1 MMKTILASIFL
12 YIGLLLSP
20 LISNAADGIQFFEG
34 SWKALLQLAKEQNK
48 PIFVDVY
55 TDWCPPCKRMDKE
68 VLPLPAVGAVYNKSF
83 INYKLDAEKGEGIK
97 LAKQYEV
104 GAFPTYLYLTPE
116 GVLLAR
122 VLDYQE
128 PDTFIAYAQEAVAKN
143 REQVL
148 TNLDKQF
155 QAGNRDLNFLKTYII
170 QKKDLGL
177 DNSLEF
183 DAYLNAQAGTEREK
197 PANIDFISN
206 NLNHAKGAA
215 FDLLVKAYPSVD
227 QARQQKLAPLLFNL
241 SADAFRP
248 ALGEGRLQDIPIL
261 FKQMELVKQQLSP
274 KQQGHLCL
282 FQLLY
287 AQKAKDAELAKKA
300 GYAYVANTMNISTDS
315 IQAEDK
321 RRYAAFMQPY
331 LSGERDSTE
340 LTAED
345 KAFVQK
351 LYTADLCIYLY
362 EAGKTFDIVLSK
374 GDPALKDALRWAE
387 RLNQLRPGD
396 PTFNQLIDRIKEKIN

>member
-1 MMKTILASIFL
+1 MKTILASTLL

-68 VLPLPAVGAVYNKSF
+68 VLPLPAVGATYNKAF

-104 GAFPTYLYLTPE
+104 GAYPTYLYLSPE

-128 PDTFIAYAQEAVAKN
+128 PETFIAQAHEAVAKN

-148 TNLDKQF
+148 ANLDKQF
-155 QAGNRDLNFLKTYII
+155 QAGNRDLNFLKTYIL

-183 DAYLNAQAGTEREK
+183 DAYLNAQASTEREK

-206 NLNHAKGAA
+206 NLNHAKGTA
-215 FDLLVKAYPSVD
+215 FDLLLKAYPSVD
-227 QARQQKLAPLLFNL
+227 QARQQKLAPVLFNL
-241 SADAFRP
+241 SADAFRL
-248 ALGEGRLQDIPIL
+248 ALEEDRLQDIPII
-261 FKQMELVKQQLSP
+261 FKQMELLKQQMSP

-282 FQLLY
+282 FQLRY
-287 AQKAKDAELAKKA
+287 AQKAKDAEVAKKA
-300 GYAYVANTMNISTDS
+300 GYAYVASTMNISTDS

-321 RRYAAFMQPY
+321 RRYTAVMQPY
-331 LSGERDSTE
+331 FSGEIDSAE
-340 LTAED
+340 LTTED
-345 KAFVQK
+345 KALAQK
-351 LYTADLCIYLY
+351 IYTAEICVYLY
-362 EAGKTFDIVLSK
+362 EASNTFDIVLSK

-387 RLNQLRPGD
+387 RLNQFRPDD

>member
-1 MMKTILASIFL
+1 MMKTILASTLL

-68 VLPLPAVGAVYNKSF
+68 VLPLPAVGAAYNKAF
-83 INYKLDAEKGEGIK
+83 INYKLNAEQGEGIK

-104 GAFPTYLYLTPE
+104 GAYPTYLYLTPE

-128 PDTFIAYAQEAVAKN
+128 PEIFIAHAHEAVAKN

-148 TNLDKQF
+148 AHMDKKF
-155 QAGNRDLNFLKTYII
+155 QAGNRDLTFLKTYII

-177 DNSLEF
+177 DNSLAF
-183 DAYLNAQAGTEREK
+183 DAYLNALASTEREK

-215 FDLLVKAYPSVD
+215 FDLLLKAYPSVD
-227 QARQQKLAPLLFNL
+227 QTKQQKLAPVLFNL
-241 SADAFRP
+241 SADAFYR
-248 ALGEGRLQDIPIL
+248 AMEEERTVDIPLI
-261 FKQMELVKQQLSP
+261 FKQMEILKQQLNS
-274 KQQGHLCL
+274 KQRQSLYRYQL
-282 FQLLY
+282 FY
-287 AQKAKDAELAKKA
+287 AQKAKDSEVAKKA
-300 GYAYVANTMNISTDS
+300 GYDYVANIMDISTDS

-321 RRYAAFMQPY
+321 RRYTAVMQPY
-331 LSGERDSTE
+331 LSGDSDSTE

-345 KAFVQK
+345 KALAQK
-351 LYTADLCIYLY
+351 LYTADLCVYLY
-362 EAGKTFDIVLSK
+362 EASNTFDIVLSK

-387 RLNQLRPGD
+387 KLNQFRPD
-396 PTFNQLIDRIKEKIN
+396 NPTFNQLIDRIKEKIN

>member
-68 VLPLPAVGAVYNKSF
+68 VLPLAAVGAVYNKSF

-104 GAFPTYLYLTPE
+104 GSYPTYLYLSPE

-128 PDTFIAYAQEAVAKN
+128 PDIFIAHAHEAVSKN

-148 TNLDKQF
+148 SKLDKQF
-155 QAGNRDLNFLKTYII
+155 QAGNRDLSFLKAYIV

-183 DAYLNAQAGTEREK
+183 DAYFNAQASTEREK

-227 QARQQKLAPLLFNL
+227 QARQQKLAPVLFNL
-241 SADAFRP
+241 SADAFYR
-248 ALGEGRLQDIPIL
+248 AMDEDRTVDIPLI
-261 FKQMELVKQQLSP
+261 FKQMELLKQQLKP
-274 KQQGHLCL
+274 KQQQSLYRYQL
-282 FQLLY
+282 FY
-287 AQKAKDAELAKKA
+287 AQKAKDTEVAKKA
-300 GYAYVANTMNISTDS
+300 GYGYIANTMNISTDS

-321 RRYAAFMQPY
+321 RRYTAFMQPY
-331 LSGERDSTE
+331 FSGERDSSE
-340 LTAED
+340 LTTED
-345 KAFVQK
+345 KAFAQK
-351 LYTADLCIYLY
+351 LYTADLCMYLY
-362 EAGKTFDIVLSK
+362 DASNTFDIVLSK
-374 GDPALKDALRWAE
+374 GDPALKDALHWAE
-387 RLNQLRPGD
+387 RLNQLRPD
-396 PTFNQLIDRIKEKIN
+396 NPSFNQLIDRIKEKIN

>member
-20 LISNAADGIQFFEG
+20 LISNAADGVQFFEG

-68 VLPLPAVGAVYNKSF
+68 VLPLAAVGAVYNKSF

-104 GAFPTYLYLTPE
+104 GAFPTYLYLSPE

-128 PDTFIAYAQEAVAKN
+128 PDTFIAYAQEAVKKN

-148 TNLDKQF
+148 SKLDKQF
-155 QAGNRDLNFLKTYII
+155 QAGNRDLNFLKAYII

-177 DNSLEF
+177 DNSLAF
-183 DAYLNAQAGTEREK
+183 DAYLNALAGTEREK
-197 PANIDFISN
+197 PASIDFISN

-215 FDLLVKAYPSVD
+215 FDLLLKAYPSVD
-227 QARQQKLAPLLFNL
+227 QARQQKLAPVLFNL
-241 SADAFRP
+241 SADAFYR
-248 ALGEGRLQDIPIL
+248 AMEEERTVDIPLI
-261 FKQMELVKQQLSP
+261 FKQMELVKQQLKP
-274 KQQGHLCL
+274 KQQQSLYRYQL
-282 FQLLY
+282 FY
-287 AQKAKDAELAKKA
+287 AQKAKDAEVAKKA
-300 GYAYVANTMNISTDS
+300 GYAYVANIMNISTDS

-321 RRYAAFMQPY
+321 RRYIAVMQPY
-331 LSGERDSTE
+331 FSGESDSTE
-340 LTAED
+340 LTTED
-345 KAFVQK
+345 KALAQK
-351 LYTADLCIYLY
+351 IYTAEICVYLY
-362 EAGKTFDIVLSK
+362 EAGNTFDIVLSK

-387 RLNQLRPGD
+387 RLDQLRPNT
-396 PTFNQLIDRIKEKIN
+396 PSFNQLIDRIKEKIN

>member
-300 GYAYVANTMNISTDS
+300 GYAYVANAANISTDS

-321 RRYAAFMQPY
+321 RRYIALMQPY

-340 LTAED
+340 ITDED
-345 KAFVQK
+345 KAFAQK
-351 LYTADLCIYLY
+351 LYTGEICVYLY
-362 EAGKTFDIVLSK
+362 EACNTFDIVLSK
-374 GDPALKDALRWAE
+374 GDPALKDALHWAE
-387 RLNQLRPGD
+387 RLNQLRPNN
-396 PTFNQLIDRIKEKIN
+396 PSFNQLIDRIKEKIN

>member
-215 FDLLVKAYPSVD
+215 FDLLLKAYPSVD

-261 FKQMELVKQQLSP
+261 FKQMELVKQQLNP

-321 RRYAAFMQPY
+321 QRYAAVMQPY
-331 LSGERDSTE
+331 FSGERDSSE
-340 LTAED
+340 LTTEE
-345 KAFVQK
+345 KALAQK

-362 EAGKTFDIVLSK
+362 EASNTFDIVLSK
-374 GDPALKDALRWAE
+374 GDPALKDALRWTE
-387 RLNQLRPGD
+387 RLNQLRPDD